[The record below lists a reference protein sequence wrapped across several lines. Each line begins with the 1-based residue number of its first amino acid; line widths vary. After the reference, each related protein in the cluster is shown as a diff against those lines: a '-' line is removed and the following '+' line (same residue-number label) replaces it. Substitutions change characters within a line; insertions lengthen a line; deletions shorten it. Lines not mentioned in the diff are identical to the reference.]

1 MPFCAQ
7 TVYLQC
13 QEQPGPQGC
22 WHLPVGL
29 AGCQSPRCSA
39 APHTSRLRSAEP
51 LSPLGPSIR
60 PLAPSSSAFSWR
72 AGPRGHPA
80 SPRDTTPTPEPRR
93 GTSRTLRA
101 RSCRRFAGRPW
112 AGVPRPHAEAQD
124 PNLPGGLATGCSLA
138 SPRISG
144 APQSGEKLGNA
155 GLPFPGAQEGGS
167 PEGRSAALP
176 ARHRVPR
183 HLPRR
188 GWGGGPR
195 GCPSL
200 LPTPAPAPRQ
210 ARGQGCRLREAL
222 RGGAPERRRGSQPA
236 LDLAPGRRGG
246 GTFCAAARPSSA
258 RRAGRGAGGAGAAAA
273 WERGAGWGGHGACA
287 ARREGGPAP
296 APRLARPTGVLAWL
310 PANPG
315 ALPLSVWAA
324 SRASGLGGQCT
335 ALPQGD
341 RGGAGLPAHLPWVR
355 PWALRPVHPFIAHP
369 PGTRRIPAG
378 QPAPSGPAEPH
389 RLSPALRPPPG
400 RDQPM

>member
-1 MPFCAQ
+1 M
-7 TVYLQC
+7 LSC
-13 QEQPGPQGC
+13 QPQNQRRTAVRRETGKR
-22 WHLPVGL
+22 G
-29 AGCQSPRCSA
+29 A
-39 APHTSRLRSAEP
+39 
-51 LSPLGPSIR
+51 
-60 PLAPSSSAFSWR
+60 AFSR
-72 AGPRGHPA
+72 RPGRGQPRGPVSRA
-80 SPRDTTPTPEPRR
+80 PRSP
-93 GTSRTLRA
+93 
-101 RSCRRFAGRPW
+101 
-112 AGVPRPHAEAQD
+112 PRPPPPAE
-124 PNLPGGLATGCSLA
+124 TG
-138 SPRISG
+138 I
-144 APQSGEKLGNA
+144 GE
-155 GLPFPGAQEGGS
+155 
-167 PEGRSAALP
+167 
-176 ARHRVPR
+176 
-183 HLPRR
+183 
-188 GWGGGPR
+188 GGPR

-355 PWALRPVHPFIAHP
+355 LWALRPVHPFIAHP